1 MFDHIDARICLFHR
15 KCLFFRPAS
24 LPAGKDGLAFRF
36 FVAALFQVSSHFSI
50 HPSTLCAH
58 PCRFDGKRY
67 IYYMEKLYVQGGR
80 RLNGTIPISGMK
92 NAALPILFACALNRE
107 PCVLHNVPDVS
118 DVTITLEILS
128 RMGCEINQPA
138 PNTVE
143 INGAG
148 FSVGSSPDKL
158 VEKIRASS
166 YLMGVELGRAGRT
179 RIAYP
184 GGCKFGSAR
193 PLNYH
198 TRAFEIMGAEM
209 EITGHGFYGETVN
222 GLHEGK
228 IILDMASVGATINII
243 LAAVLTPGTTI
254 IGNAAREPHIVALA
268 NFLNMCGG
276 KILGAGTSEIRIE
289 GVGKL
294 HGCTY
299 TIIPDMIE
307 AGTYL
312 CAVAGTGG
320 CVTLTGIIPKHLES
334 IVSKLSEM
342 GVHLE
347 EGEDSITIS
356 SNGVLRGTQITTAI
370 YPGFPTDMQ
379 PQFGVLLCSAQGM
392 STIYEKIWDN
402 RFAYLDELIRMGVTV
417 TRSSS
422 TAWFPGNQKLQGSSV
437 AATDLRGG
445 AAMVIA
451 GLMAEGVTEIS
462 HPEYIDRGYDNL
474 IGKLASLGARI
485 ERREVFNPSTPACV
499 NARS

>member
-1 MFDHIDARICLFHR
+1 
-15 KCLFFRPAS
+15 
-24 LPAGKDGLAFRF
+24 
-36 FVAALFQVSSHFSI
+36 
-50 HPSTLCAH
+50 
-58 PCRFDGKRY
+58 
-67 IYYMEKLYVQGGR
+67 MEKLFVQGGR
-80 RLNGTIPISGMK
+80 RLNGTIAISGMK

-107 PCVLHNVPDVS
+107 PCVIHNVPDVS
-118 DVTITLEILS
+118 DITTTLEILAD
-128 RMGCEINQPA
+128 MGCTVRHLA

-143 INGAG
+143 INAVG
-148 FSVGSSPDKL
+148 FRVGSSPDKL

-166 YLMGVELGRAGRT
+166 YLMGVELGREGRT

-209 EITGHGFYGETVN
+209 EVTGQGFVGEAPD
-222 GLHEGK
+222 GMHEGK

-243 LAAVLTPGTTI
+243 LAAVLTPGTTV

-289 GVGKL
+289 GVRKL
-294 HGCTY
+294 HGCSY
-299 TIIPDMIE
+299 TVIPDMIE
-307 AGTYL
+307 AGTYM

-320 CVTLTGIIPKHLES
+320 CITLTGVIIKHLES
-334 IVSKLSEM
+334 IISKLSEM
-342 GVHLE
+342 GVTFQE
-347 EGEDSITIS
+347 NEDSIVVS
-356 SNGVLRGTQITTAI
+356 SAGVLHGTQITTAI

-379 PQFGVLLCSAQGM
+379 PQFGVLLCVSQGM
-392 STIYEKIWDN
+392 STINEKIWDN
-402 RFAYLDELIRMGVTV
+402 RFAYLDELIRMGITV
-417 TRSSS
+417 TRSSN
-422 TAWFPGNQKLQGSSV
+422 TAWFPGNQKLMGSSV

-462 HPEYIDRGYDNL
+462 CPEYIDRGYDDL
-474 IGKLASLGARI
+474 IGKLKGLGAQI
-485 ERREVFNPSTPACV
+485 ERREVFNYSTPIRV
-499 NARS
+499 NSGS

>member
-1 MFDHIDARICLFHR
+1 
-15 KCLFFRPAS
+15 
-24 LPAGKDGLAFRF
+24 
-36 FVAALFQVSSHFSI
+36 
-50 HPSTLCAH
+50 
-58 PCRFDGKRY
+58 
-67 IYYMEKLYVQGGR
+67 MEKLYVQGGR
-80 RLNGTIPISGMK
+80 RLNGTIAISGMK
-92 NAALPILFACALNRE
+92 NAALPILFACALNRDT
-107 PCVLHNVPDVS
+107 CVIHNVPEVS
-118 DVTITLEILS
+118 DIANTLDILS
-128 RMGCEINQPA
+128 AMGCAIHHPA

-143 INGAG
+143 INAAG
-148 FSVGSSPDKL
+148 FRVGSSPDSL
-158 VEKIRASS
+158 VERIRASS
-166 YLMGVELGRAGRT
+166 YLMGVELGREGRT

-209 EITGHGFYGETVN
+209 EVTGQGFVGN
-222 GLHEGK
+222 APDGMHEGK

-243 LAAVLTPGTTI
+243 LAACLTPGTTV

-289 GVGKL
+289 GVRKL

-307 AGTYL
+307 AGTYM
-312 CAVAGTGG
+312 CAVAGAGG
-320 CVTLTGIIPKHLES
+320 CVTLTGVITKHLES

-342 GVHLE
+342 GVSFE
-347 EGEDSITIS
+347 EGEDSIRVS

-379 PQFGVLLCSAQGM
+379 PQFGVLLCVAQGM
-392 STIYEKIWDN
+392 STINEKIWDN
-402 RFAYLDELIRMGVTV
+402 RFAYLDELIRMGITV
-417 TRSSS
+417 TRSSN
-422 TAWFPGNQKLQGSSV
+422 TAWFPGNQNLMGSSV
-437 AATDLRGG
+437 NATDLRGG

-451 GLMAEGVTEIS
+451 GLIPEGITEIS

-474 IGKLASLGARI
+474 IGKLKSLGAII
-485 ERREVFNPSTPACV
+485 ECREVSDESTAPLV
-499 NARS
+499 NTRP

>member
-1 MFDHIDARICLFHR
+1 
-15 KCLFFRPAS
+15 
-24 LPAGKDGLAFRF
+24 
-36 FVAALFQVSSHFSI
+36 
-50 HPSTLCAH
+50 
-58 PCRFDGKRY
+58 
-67 IYYMEKLYVQGGR
+67 MEKLFVQGGR
-80 RLNGTIPISGMK
+80 RLNGSIAMSGMK
-92 NAALPILFACALNRE
+92 NAALPILFACALVRE
-107 PCVLHNVPDVS
+107 PCVIHNVPTVS
-118 DVTITLEILS
+118 DIANTLDILS
-128 RMGCEINQPA
+128 AMGCEVVHLA

-143 INGAG
+143 INGAD
-148 FSVGSSPDKL
+148 FRVGSSPDHL

-166 YLMGVELGRAGRT
+166 YLMGVELGREGRT

-209 EITGHGFYGETVN
+209 EVSGQGFFGEAPG

-243 LAAVLTPGTTI
+243 LAATLTPGTTI

-289 GVGKL
+289 GVHKL
-294 HGCTY
+294 HGCSY
-299 TIIPDMIE
+299 TVIPDMIE
-307 AGTYL
+307 AGTYM

-320 CVTLTGIIPKHLES
+320 CVTLTGVIPKHLES

-342 GVHLE
+342 GVNFE
-347 EGEDSITIS
+347 IGEDFIRVS
-356 SNGVLRGTQITTAI
+356 SSGVLRGTQITTAI

-379 PQFGVLLCSAQGM
+379 PQFGVLLCVAQGM
-392 STIYEKIWDN
+392 STINEKIWDN
-402 RFAYLDELIRMGVTV
+402 RFAYLDELVRMGITV
-417 TRSSS
+417 SRTSS
-422 TAWFPGNQKLQGSSV
+422 TAWFPGNQKLIGSSV

-462 HPEYIDRGYDNL
+462 HPEYIDRGYDDL
-474 IGKLASLGARI
+474 IGKLQGLGACI
-485 ERREVFNPSTPACV
+485 ERREVCSESTASV
-499 NARS
+499 VKTHL

>member
-1 MFDHIDARICLFHR
+1 
-15 KCLFFRPAS
+15 
-24 LPAGKDGLAFRF
+24 
-36 FVAALFQVSSHFSI
+36 
-50 HPSTLCAH
+50 
-58 PCRFDGKRY
+58 
-67 IYYMEKLYVQGGR
+67 MEKLFVQGGR
-80 RLNGTIPISGMK
+80 RLNGSIAISGMK

-107 PCVLHNVPDVS
+107 PCLIHNVPAVS
-118 DVTITLEILS
+118 DIANTLDILAA
-128 RMGCEINQPA
+128 MGCEITHTA

-148 FSVGSSPDKL
+148 FRVGSSPDHL

-166 YLMGVELGRAGRT
+166 YLMGVELGRAGKT

-209 EITGHGFYGETVN
+209 EVSGQGFYGEAPG

-243 LAAVLTPGTTI
+243 LAAVLTPGTTV

-276 KILGAGTSEIRIE
+276 KILGAGTSEIHIE
-289 GVGKL
+289 GVQTL

-307 AGTYL
+307 AGTYM
-312 CAVAGTGG
+312 CAVAGVGG
-320 CVTLTGIIPKHLES
+320 CITLTGVIPKHLES
-334 IVSKLSEM
+334 IISKLSEM
-342 GVHLE
+342 GVDFE
-347 EGEDSITIS
+347 IGEDAIRVS
-356 SNGVLRGTQITTAI
+356 STGVLRGTQITTAI

-379 PQFGVLLCSAQGM
+379 PQFGVLLGVAKGM
-392 STIYEKIWDN
+392 STINEKIWDN
-402 RFAYLDELIRMGVTV
+402 RFAYLDELARMGITV
-417 TRSSS
+417 SRTSS
-422 TAWFPGNQKLQGSSV
+422 TAWFPGNQKLLGASV

-451 GLMAEGVTEIS
+451 GLMAEGITEIS
-462 HPEYIDRGYDNL
+462 HPEYIDRGYDDL
-474 IGKLASLGARI
+474 IGKLQALGAVI
-485 ERREVFNPSTPACV
+485 ERKEVFSQNPTSV
-499 NARS
+499 VKSLS

>member
-1 MFDHIDARICLFHR
+1 
-15 KCLFFRPAS
+15 
-24 LPAGKDGLAFRF
+24 
-36 FVAALFQVSSHFSI
+36 
-50 HPSTLCAH
+50 
-58 PCRFDGKRY
+58 
-67 IYYMEKLYVQGGR
+67 MEKLFVQGGR
-80 RLNGTIPISGMK
+80 RLSGSISISGMK
-92 NAALPILFACALNRE
+92 NAALPILFACGLCCE
-107 PCVLHNVPDVS
+107 PCTIHNVPDVS
-118 DVTITLEILS
+118 DIANTLEILAA
-128 RMGCEINQPA
+128 MGCEIRHLG
-138 PNTVE
+138 PNSVE
-143 INGAG
+143 INGAN
-148 FSVGSSPDKL
+148 FRVGTSPDRL

-166 YLMGVELGRAGRT
+166 YLMGVELGREGKT

-209 EITGHGFYGETVN
+209 EVSGQGFYGEAPG

-243 LAAVLTPGTTI
+243 LAATLTPGTTI

-276 KILGAGTSEIRIE
+276 KILGAGTSEIRID
-289 GVGKL
+289 GVRKL

-307 AGTYL
+307 AGTYM

-320 CVTLTGIIPKHLES
+320 CVTLTDVIPKHLES
-334 IVSKLSEM
+334 IISKLSEM
-342 GVHLE
+342 GADIE
-347 EGEDSITIS
+347 IGEDTLRIS
-356 SNGVLRGTQITTAI
+356 SNGVLKGTQITTAI

-379 PQFGVLLCSAQGM
+379 PQFGVLLCVAQGM
-392 STIYEKIWDN
+392 STINEKIWDN
-402 RFAYLDELIRMGVTV
+402 RFAYLDELVRMGITV
-417 TRSSS
+417 SRTSS
-422 TAWFPGNQKLQGSSV
+422 TAWFPGNQKLFGSSV

-451 GLMAEGVTEIS
+451 GLMADGITEIS

-474 IGKLASLGARI
+474 IGKLQALGAVI
-485 ERREVFNPSTPACV
+485 ERREICTE
-499 NARS
+499 NAASIVKTNS